1 MTFSTTAAHHLCAAT
16 LRGQPRS
23 RYQIDC
29 AGSRLHV
36 HARNTAT
43 VLRVDGEIDASNAHL
58 LAREIRRFARL
69 KAPLIL
75 DFSHLDFI
83 GSAGLAALQRLND
96 EHRFAGLH
104 TRVVGGPAL
113 HRLLQVLSDH
123 GLPLMDSVADALL
136 HIEGVIHA
144 RRRFVRGLA
153 RQEEPQRT

>member
-1 MTFSTTAAHHLCAAT
+1 MTAPPELCTAA

-36 HARNTAT
+36 HARTVAT

-58 LAREIRRFARL
+58 LTREIRRFARL

-75 DFSHLDFI
+75 DLTHLDFMS
-83 GSAGLAALQRLND
+83 SAGLAALQQLHD
-96 EHRFAGLH
+96 EHRLNGVH
-104 TRVVGGPAL
+104 CRVVGGPAL
-113 HRLLQVLSDH
+113 RRLVQVLPDH
-123 GLPLMDSVADALL
+123 GLPLVDSVPEALR
-136 HIEGVIHA
+136 HIEGVVRA